1 MTIFLGLDQCERD
14 LCELTIKRCF
24 VFAAVKLTAE
34 EPTATWS
41 FDEEDDDEDFLM
53 HTLFLRHVSC

>member
-1 MTIFLGLDQCERD
+1 M
-14 LCELTIKRCF
+14 
-24 VFAAVKLTAE
+24 KLTAE

-53 HTLFLRHVSC
+53 HTLFLRHVSCQGSVHTDLLAIAIIAMNG